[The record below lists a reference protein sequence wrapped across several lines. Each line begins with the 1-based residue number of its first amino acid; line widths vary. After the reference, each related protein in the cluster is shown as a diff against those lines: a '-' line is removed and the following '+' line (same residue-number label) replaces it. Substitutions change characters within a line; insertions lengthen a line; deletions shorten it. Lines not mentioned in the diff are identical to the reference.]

1 MTIKVTGVR
10 ELRLSLGRLNKNL
23 KQLPQEAYDVFRD
36 NTPVRTG
43 NAKRNTQLVNNSI
56 KAEYPYAK
64 RLDTGWSKQFPK
76 GMSTPTLKF
85 IAKRIKQLLKQVKTK
100 GV

>member
-1 MTIKVTGVR
+1 MTIKVTGMR

-43 NAKRNTQLVNNSI
+43 NAKRNTQLVNNTI

-64 RLDTGWSKQFPK
+64 RLDTGWSKQFPN
-76 GMSTPTLKF
+76 GMSLPTLKF
-85 IAKRIKQLLKQVKTK
+85 ITKRVKQLLKQVKTK